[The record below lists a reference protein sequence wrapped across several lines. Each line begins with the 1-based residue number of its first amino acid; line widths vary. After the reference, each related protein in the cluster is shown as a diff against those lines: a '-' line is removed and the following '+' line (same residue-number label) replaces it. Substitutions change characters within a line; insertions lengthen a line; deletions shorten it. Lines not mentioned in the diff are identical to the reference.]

1 MVDCDDDAAVAPG
14 DEVVLIGRQGDEEI
28 TAWDWANSLDTI
40 AYEIVSGISRR
51 VPLDY
56 R

>member
-1 MVDCDDDAAVAPG
+1 
-14 DEVVLIGRQGDEEI
+14 VLVGRQGADEI
-28 TAWDWANSLDTI
+28 SAWDWATRLDTI

-56 R
+56 P